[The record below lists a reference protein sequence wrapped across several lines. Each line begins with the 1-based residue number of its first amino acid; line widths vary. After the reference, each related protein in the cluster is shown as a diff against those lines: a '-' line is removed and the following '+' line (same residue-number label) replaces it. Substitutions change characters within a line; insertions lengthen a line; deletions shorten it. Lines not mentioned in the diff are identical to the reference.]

1 MRVEKFA
8 NRQLL
13 FIMFIIRTTVVIATL
28 PVLTTAG
35 ARQDAWVS
43 GFMTFFGLTFLTLV
57 IVGLGICFPRLT
69 VMEIS
74 QKLLGT
80 VAGTFTSFIILWSFL
95 HLASMEVRIYT
106 EMIIGGFLPDTPIV
120 FLTSSVVFVALVAA
134 FAGIEVIGRVADL
147 IFPVFIA
154 MLLFSMGALLTE
166 AQFFN
171 LQPVLARGFVP
182 VMEGS
187 IVPIALGAELMVVGM
202 LIPQLTEP
210 RRALRTVFWSM
221 VGSSLVIIAIAVLTV
236 GVLGPDEGLRAT
248 FPFFKA
254 IRAIQVSEF
263 LERMEVLVIIAWG
276 LGLFVVLA
284 TFIYCGAQGSAQ
296 IFKISDYRFLLLP
309 MGVAWVVISI
319 HNFANVFEL
328 RSFLSPE
335 IMGPYGFFLSLFPYG
350 LFWTSYL
357 IRRVLGQNPAREG
370 RGEDE

>member
-13 FIMFIIRTTVVIATL
+13 FIMLIIRTTVVIATL

-35 ARQDAWVS
+35 ARQDAWAS
-43 GFMTFFGLTFLTLV
+43 GFLTFLGLTFLTLV